1 MEHLRDIIA
10 DAERRGIAIGHFNV
24 ANLEQLKAVAHAGM
38 RLQVPVI
45 VGVSEGEGQYLGLHH
60 FRDLVASY
68 NAEHSPRVR
77 SGEAGARPHGF
88 RLYLNAD
95 HVHSLEHVRE
105 AARVGFHAVLFD
117 PLGGARGRGETL
129 SFSDHIVQT
138 RVAVRMIKSINPTI
152 LVEGELGYIG
162 GSSEIL
168 ETVPKGVAVR
178 PEELTK
184 PDDAARFVKE
194 TGVDLLAPAV
204 GNVHG
209 MLRGAPNPPLD
220 IARIRAIR
228 EAAGVPL
235 VLHGGSGISDSD
247 FLEAIDAGIAVVHIS
262 TELRAAWR
270 VGLEHSFRTHPQEVA
285 PYKLMPEALAAMEN
299 VVERRLRLFSK
310 LA

>member
-1 MEHLRDIIA
+1 MNELLNIIQQ
-10 DAERRGIAIGHFNV
+10 AERRGIAIGHFNV

-68 NAEHSPRVR
+68 NAEH
-77 SGEAGARPHGF
+77 ARPHGF

-117 PLGGARGRGETL
+117 PLGGARCKGREL
-129 SFSDHIVQT
+129 SFDDHIAQA
-138 RVAVRMIKSINPTI
+138 RVAVKLVKSINPTI

-168 ETVPKGVAVR
+168 EVVPKGAAVR
-178 PEELTK
+178 PEELTR
-184 PDDAARFVKE
+184 PEDAARFVRE

-204 GNVHG
+204 GNIHG
-209 MLRGAPNPPLD
+209 MLKGVGNPPLD
-220 IARIRAIR
+220 IPRIRAIR

-247 FLEAIDAGIAVVHIS
+247 FIEAIDAGISVIHVS
-262 TELRAAWR
+262 TELRVAWR
-270 VGLEHSFRTHPQEVA
+270 VGLEHSLKAHPQEVA

-310 LA
+310 L